1 MQKQKREDL
10 DHSEQVERG
19 KREWI
24 QEQQEEDRRE
34 TERLEREKKENG

>member
-1 MQKQKREDL
+1 MQKQGRENP
-10 DHSEQVERG
+10 DHSEQIERG

-24 QEQQEEDRRE
+24 QEQQEENRRE